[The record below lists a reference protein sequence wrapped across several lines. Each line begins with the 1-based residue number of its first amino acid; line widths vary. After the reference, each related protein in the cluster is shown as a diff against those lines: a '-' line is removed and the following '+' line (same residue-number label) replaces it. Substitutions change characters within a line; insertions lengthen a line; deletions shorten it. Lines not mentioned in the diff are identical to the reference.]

1 MKNYG
6 KMTLTTRGD
15 QEIVMTRT
23 FDAPRALVY
32 DAWTKPELLKR
43 WLGARGGWEL
53 ATRELDLRVGGQAR
67 YVWRSSD
74 GRSMGMTQT
83 YLEVVPHQ
91 RLVAKELFDE
101 PWYPGDAV
109 STVELIEESGR
120 TTVRQIVRYA
130 SADARALVLKFPAVE
145 GVAQS
150 FDVLEVV
157 LAQPASP
164 GGAGR

>member
-1 MKNYG
+1 MKSYG

-23 FDAPRALVY
+23 FEAPRALVY

-43 WLGARGGWEL
+43 WLGVRGGWEL
-53 ATRELDLRVGGQAR
+53 AVCELDLRVGGQAR

-83 YLEVVPHQ
+83 YLELVPNE

-101 PWYPGDAV
+101 PWYPGDAIA
-109 STVELIEESGR
+109 TIELSEVAGR
-120 TTVRQIVRYA
+120 TTLQQIVRYA
-130 SADARALVLKFPAVE
+130 SAEARAVVLKFPAVE
-145 GVAQS
+145 GVAES
-150 FDVLEVV
+150 FDSLEGV
-157 LAQPASP
+157 LA
-164 GGAGR
+164 AGPTQV

>member
-6 KMTLTTRGD
+6 KMTLTTQGD

-23 FDAPRALVY
+23 FDAPRRLVY

-43 WLGARGGWEL
+43 WLGVRGGWEL
-53 ATRELDLRVGGQAR
+53 AVCELDLRVGGQAR
-67 YVWRSSD
+67 YVWRSSE

-83 YLEVVPHQ
+83 YLELVPHE
-91 RLVAKELFDE
+91 RLVAKELFDD

-109 STVELIEESGR
+109 ATVELSEEAGR

-130 SADARALVLKFPAVE
+130 SAEARAMVLKFPAIE

-150 FDVLEVV
+150 FDALEEL
-157 LAQPASP
+157 LAQRPSSP
-164 GGAGR
+164 KVT